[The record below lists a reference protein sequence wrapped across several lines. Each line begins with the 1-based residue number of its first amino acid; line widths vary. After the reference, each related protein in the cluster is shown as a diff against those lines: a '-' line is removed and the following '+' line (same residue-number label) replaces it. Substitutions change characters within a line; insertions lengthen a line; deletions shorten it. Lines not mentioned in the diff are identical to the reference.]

1 MEQTKFDKFIKDTLI
16 YLVRNSDDV
25 CIECREMMEHCMF
38 ERKETEIYHNEA
50 DVMNLIDLSDVFLS
64 FQIEVF
70 ACKDNG
76 YFDDEVTI
84 TTKVYEV
91 ELNWLNYNFKVTDA
105 NIISEI
111 NGKIIV
117 E

>member
-1 MEQTKFDKFIKDTLI
+1 MEQAKFDKFIKDTLI
-16 YLVRNSDDV
+16 YLVRNSDDIV
-25 CIECREMMEHCMF
+25 IEYREMMEHCMF
-38 ERKETEIYHNEA
+38 ERKATEMYANHS
-50 DVMNLIDLSDVFLS
+50 DTMHLIELSDVFLS
-64 FQIEVF
+64 FQVEVF

-76 YFDDEVTI
+76 YLDDDVTM

-91 ELNWLNYNFKVTDA
+91 ELSWLNYNFKVTDA